1 MKYIKL
7 FEEFLVNERV
17 NVNRSTNKVTTAIE
31 KELEDMKKSG
41 HKDKPGTVH
50 PMSQLLNVFRYSSD
64 PETHIN
70 KPEFSHLKQ
79 AYIQIRDK
87 YNL

>member
-7 FEEFLVNERV
+7 FEEFLINQRV
-17 NVNRSTNKVTTAIE
+17 KVNRSTYKVTTAIE

-41 HKDKPGTVH
+41 YKDKPGTEH
-50 PMSQLLNVFRYSSD
+50 PMSQLLSVFKYSND
-64 PETHIN
+64 PEAHIN
-70 KPEFSHLKQ
+70 KTKFSHQKQ

>member
-7 FEEFLVNERV
+7 FEEFLINERV
-17 NVNRSTNKVTTAIE
+17 KVNRSIYKVATAIE

-41 HKDKPGTVH
+41 HEDKPGTVH
-50 PMSQLLNVFRYSSD
+50 AMSQLLSVFKYNND
-64 PETHIN
+64 PEAHIN
-70 KPEFSHLKQ
+70 KPEFSHQKQ